1 MGAIRTS
8 ATALLTAGAAG
19 TVLALGAACAVAAEA
34 QPITSFGFAVSPST
48 VAPGGAVVLSL
59 TGCTAAYATVSSGI
73 FDTVSVPKGKT
84 VRVTVDR
91 DARRGARYSVNFTCN
106 NETGSTDLTIAGGTT
121 APTARSTAAARG
133 VRGGLGGSVA
143 GMDVGELAA
152 GAGLFLVAAAGTGY
166 AIRRRADSR
175 GH

>member
-8 ATALLTAGAAG
+8 ATALLVAGAAG
-19 TVLALGAACAVAAEA
+19 TVLALGAPCAGAVGA
-34 QPITSFGFAVSPST
+34 QPVTSFAFAASPST
-48 VAPGGAVVLSL
+48 VAPGGTVVLSVS
-59 TGCTAAYATVSSGI
+59 GCTAASTTVSSGI
-73 FDTVSVPKGKT
+73 FDTVSVPKGRT

-106 NETGSTDLTIAGGTT
+106 NETGSTDLTIAGGTS
-121 APTARSTAAARG
+121 APTTRSTAASRA
-133 VRGGLGGSVA
+133 VRGGVGGSVA

-152 GAGLFLVAAAGTGY
+152 GAGLFLAAAAATGY
-166 AIRRRADSR
+166 AIRRRTGDR